1 MMAAT
6 PPIHLPD
13 LASMDQIHL
22 VPQATVQEEQLGGN
36 AVSEADDRSSSLSEI
51 EERGVTERLNPT
63 QLANGSDGGDTEAE
77 TERLE
82 DSPQKTRTQ
91 QNVVLTAAA
100 PTPNEPSEQAEG
112 FNAVSNGQ
120 NYGKLLAVLLREP
133 VADMVRRSNR
143 DGRTAPNL
151 RHILTWQHER

>member
-13 LASMDQIHL
+13 LANINQIHL
-22 VPQATVQEEQLGGN
+22 APQATAQQEELGGN

-51 EERGVTERLNPT
+51 EERGVTERLEPAT
-63 QLANGSDGGDTEAE
+63 LANGSDGGDTEAE

-82 DSPQKTRTQ
+82 DSPQKTRSQ

-100 PTPNEPSEQAEG
+100 PAPDELDEQAKG
-112 FNAVSNGQ
+112 SNAVSNGQ
-120 NYGKLLAVLLREP
+120 NYSKSLAVPLCEP
-133 VADMVRRSNR
+133 VADMVR
-143 DGRTAPNL
+143 
-151 RHILTWQHER
+151 